1 MHHLAKV
8 AWDPDLTGGSNPPLS
23 VAGSAARPAEPGAR
37 RRLCAAALFRAAL
50 LRAALIQMALVSA
63 CSTPQW
69 HADAAPEGTTLFVD
83 GRDRHTASIEGR
95 IPYYG
100 IVELTAVPDFATE
113 EDRDQPRTA
122 TRAQLAIVEP
132 VTPWLFPFDF
142 VFEMALAPFVDDP
155 VPTAHLVAPVR
166 SDIAIPRALTPGVEA
181 FQARARAAATSR

>member
-37 RRLCAAALFRAAL
+37 RRLCAAALIRVAL
-50 LRAALIQMALVSA
+50 LQMALVSA

-83 GRDRHTASIEGR
+83 GHDRRTDSIEGR

-100 IVELTAVPDFATE
+100 IVELAAVPDFAAE

-122 TRAQLAIVEP
+122 ARGRLAIVEP

-142 VFEMALAPFVDDP
+142 VLEMALAPFVDDP

-166 SDIAIPRALTPGVEA
+166 DDIAIPRALTPGVEA
-181 FQARARAAATSR
+181 FQARARAAAIAR